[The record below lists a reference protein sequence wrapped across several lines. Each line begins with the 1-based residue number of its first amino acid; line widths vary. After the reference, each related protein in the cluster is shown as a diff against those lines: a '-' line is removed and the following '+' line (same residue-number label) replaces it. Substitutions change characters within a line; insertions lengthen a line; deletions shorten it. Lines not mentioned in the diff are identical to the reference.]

1 MYNKIVNLK
10 VLIGLSWPYA
20 NGDLH
25 LGHLAS
31 SLPADVLA
39 RYYRDHGADVSFVS
53 GSDCFGT
60 PILVTA
66 KKENITPTQVAEKY
80 YQSHRQDLT
89 AMQFSF
95 DNFTKTMAPAHQQFA
110 TQFHAELYDTDNIF
124 VKSVPQLY
132 CQKCQ
137 QYLPDRY
144 VEGLCPHCG
153 KPAKGDS
160 CDHCGQILEPE
171 DLKDP
176 QCKLCG
182 ATPVLKDTKQ
192 IYLRLSQMQA
202 KIAKNLESK
211 KADWTNNAVGMTN
224 KYLHDKSG
232 LVDRAIT
239 RNITWGV
246 DLPANAQKLL
256 GDLTDKKIYI
266 WAENVLGYL
275 SATQAVKPNWQEFL
289 LDDNQT
295 PKRHYYVHAKD
306 NIPFHSVI
314 LPGLLLANTKHQW
327 HLPDRIISSEYLTM
341 NGKKISKSAGNYIT
355 VRQMV
360 DNFDVDFIRYYFL
373 RNVND
378 KKDANFSF
386 EDFVNTV
393 NGELIDNFG
402 NLVNRTLTFVKNKF
416 AGQIPATAMRPAV
429 TDAINHTTTEFNA
442 QVEAGAC
449 SKALSTVMALVAFGN
464 KWFNDHTP
472 WINLDKQTIAECVA
486 VIRASAQMLQ
496 YFIPTGAGK
505 VLGWLKTATL
515 GDISVLYKKLDLN
528 QIKEKKW

>member
-1 MYNKIVNLK
+1 MYNRNVNLK

-20 NGDLH
+20 NGNLH

-66 KKENITPTQVAEKY
+66 KKENITPSQVAEKY
-80 YQSHRQDLT
+80 YQSHCRDFQDLG
-89 AMQFSF
+89 FSF
-95 DNFTKTMAPAHQQFA
+95 DNYTCTMAPAHQQFA
-110 TQFHAELYDTDNIF
+110 TQFHAEMYDTDNIF

-132 CQKCQ
+132 CPHCQ

-144 VEGLCPHCG
+144 VEGICPHCG

-160 CDHCGQILEPE
+160 CDHCGKILEPE
-171 DLKDP
+171 DLKEP
-176 QCKLCG
+176 KCKLCG
-182 ATPVLKDTKQ
+182 NPPVLKDTKQ
-192 IYLRLSQMQA
+192 IYLKLSQMQEQ
-202 KIAKNLESK
+202 IAKNLADK
-211 KADWTNNAVGMTN
+211 QNDWTNNAVGMTH
-224 KYLHDKSG
+224 KYLNEG

-256 GDLTDKKIYI
+256 GDTTDKKIYI

-275 SATQAVKPNWQEFL
+275 SATQAVKANWQEFL

-314 LPGLLLANTKHQW
+314 LPGLLLANNKHHW

-360 DNFDVDFIRYYFL
+360 ENFDADFIRYYFL

-402 NLVNRTLTFVKNKF
+402 NLVNRTLTFIKNKF
-416 AGQIPATAMRPAV
+416 GGQIPAMAENTTITAEIDRTTAEF
-429 TDAINHTTTEFNA
+429 DAQI
-442 QVEAGAC
+442 QAGAC

-472 WINLDKQTIAECVA
+472 WISLSKQTIAECVTIIHA
-486 VIRASAQMLQ
+486 ATHMLQ
-496 YFIPTGAGK
+496 YFIPTAAGK
-505 VLGWLKTATL
+505 VLSWLKTDTL
-515 GDISVLYKKLDLN
+515 GEISVLYKKLDLN
-528 QIKEKKW
+528 QIKEQKW